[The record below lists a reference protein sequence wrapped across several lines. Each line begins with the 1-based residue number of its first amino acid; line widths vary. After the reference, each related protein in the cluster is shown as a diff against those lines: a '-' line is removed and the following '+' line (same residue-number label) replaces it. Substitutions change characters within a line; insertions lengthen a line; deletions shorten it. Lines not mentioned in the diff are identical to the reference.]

1 MMGVGDG
8 VGVSGGAAVGSA
20 RVTVGRGSIVTAERF
35 GVATTVGVAVGGST
49 VTT

>member
-1 MMGVGDG
+1 MGVGDG

-20 RVTVGRGSIVTAERF
+20 RVTVGRGAMVDSEIAA
-35 GVATTVGVAVGGST
+35 VATDVGVTVGGSA